1 MTAELTPLEGGPDT
15 AGGELLDAL
24 EILQRVDWFDQIAVR
39 QAFGVDPID
48 VLDDVKDLES
58 SKLSDQLMAMRVAY
72 LVHLRKT
79 GGMKRAEQVERAS
92 AIAWSDLL
100 DLFKTATPEDTD
112 GDQVDDGDD
121 VDDEPTPGE

>member
-1 MTAELTPLEGGPDT
+1 MAAEVMPLEGGPDT

-24 EILQRVDWFDQIAVR
+24 DILQRVDWFDQIAVR

-48 VLDDVKDLES
+48 VLDDVKDLEQA
-58 SKLSDQLMAMRVAY
+58 KLSDQLMAMRVAY

-100 DLFKTATPEDTD
+100 DLFKTATPGEDTD
-112 GDQVDDGDD
+112 GDQVDD